1 MILTIELTP
10 EQLERL
16 KEAALARGVEP
27 TVLLELIIDSLP
39 LSTENGIVDTDN
51 GSEGTFADL
60 FQPGELGGFHSG
72 CSKEQL
78 SENHGK
84 KFIEYLLEKREQGRL

>member
-16 KEAALARGVEP
+16 KEAAHARGVEP

-39 LSTENGIVDTDN
+39 LSTEIGAVLKLGVSHLRPLHQVCPAGAGNKSG
-51 GSEGTFADL
+51 FPL
-60 FQPGELGGFHSG
+60 RLGGT
-72 CSKEQL
+72 
-78 SENHGK
+78 
-84 KFIEYLLEKREQGRL
+84 